1 MKVCVLGLG
10 QVGLPTALH
19 ISSRGFDVWGYDISE
34 NAVAMAKNGGINAT
48 TNWNKI
54 PPVDVYVV
62 CVKTSWKDDMPDLTP
77 IFDVC
82 KKIAEKAEPSSLVS
96 IESTIIP
103 GTCRKIHEN
112 ILKACASLIHV
123 PHRYWAGDQVRHGV
137 KQMRVMGAMDNKS
150 LEWGLRFYRD
160 QLEIPLHIAP
170 CIEVAEMSKIAEN
183 ADRYVQ
189 IAFAEELSMTC
200 EKLGLD
206 FEDVKKSCNTK
217 WNVEMLEARDG
228 ILGHCLP
235 KDTRY
240 LASIGPS
247 CFLLKGAMSV
257 DEAYRKWHAIRQES
271 SYKHRSSLKSSR
283 VCAIITA
290 LNEEKTIGDI
300 VKRTKKVLGD
310 GEIIVVDDG
319 STDSTVKIAKE
330 SGATTVISHWR
341 NLGVGTALRTG
352 IRAALSSN
360 PNPDIIVKLDGD
372 GQHLPEDIP
381 KLVQPILDGEADLV
395 LGTRFTEKIQMPF
408 IKKIGNKIIT
418 WLIKKLTGYPLTDT
432 QSGFRAMRGTVAKII
447 LPVNGTYTYTQEMII
462 HAAKNKLKVREVPIT
477 CKERRHG
484 KSRVV
489 KNPITYG
496 FRIVFI
502 LIRTF
507 RDYNPLLTFGLFGV
521 LLAGLG
527 LLVYLHL
534 FWDLLMFGIPIAA
547 SPTSFLIAIT
557 LLISGFQA
565 LMFALLADM
574 IGGMKKKSED
584 YAKSA

>member
-10 QVGLPTALH
+10 HVGLPTALY
-19 ISSRGFDVWGYDISE
+19 ISSRGFEVWGYDISE
-34 NAVAMAKNGGINAT
+34 KAVALGKNGGINAT
-48 TNWNKI
+48 TDWNKI

-62 CVKTSWKDDMPDLTP
+62 CVKTSWKDDVPDLTP
-77 IFDVC
+77 VFDVC
-82 KKIAEKAEPSSLVS
+82 KKIAKKAEPSSLVS
-96 IESTIIP
+96 IESTIVP
-103 GTCRKIHEN
+103 GTCRKIYGN
-112 ILKACASLIHV
+112 ILKGCASLIHV
-123 PHRYWAGDQVRHGV
+123 PHRYWADDPVRHGV

-170 CIEVAEMSKIAEN
+170 CIEVAELSKIAEN
-183 ADRYVQ
+183 AYRYVQ
-189 IAFAEELSMTC
+189 IAFAEELRMMC

-206 FEDVKKSCNTK
+206 FEDVRKSCNTK

-228 ILGHCLP
+228 ILGHCLS

-257 DEAYRKWHAIRQES
+257 DDAYRKWRTIRQES
-271 SYKHRSSLKSSR
+271 SYKRRSTLKSSR
-283 VCAIITA
+283 ICAIITA

-300 VKRTKKVLGD
+300 VKRTKKVLDD

-319 STDSTVKIAKE
+319 STDSTAKIAQE
-330 SGATTVISHWR
+330 SGATTVISHRR
-341 NLGVGTALRTG
+341 NLGVGAALRTG

-360 PNPDIIVKLDGD
+360 PNPDIIVKMDGD

-395 LGTRFTEKIQMPF
+395 LGTRFTQEIQMPF
-408 IKKIGNKIIT
+408 IKKIGNKMIT
-418 WLIKKLTGYPLTDT
+418 WLMKKLTGYPLTDT
-432 QSGFRAMRGTVAKII
+432 QSGFRAMRGTVAKTL
-447 LPVNGTYTYTQEMII
+447 LPVTGTYTYTQEMII
-462 HAAKNKLKVREVPIT
+462 HAAKNKLKVMEVPIT
-477 CKERRHG
+477 YKERKHG

-489 KNPITYG
+489 RNPITYG
-496 FRIVFI
+496 FRIILI

-507 RDYNPLLTFGLFGV
+507 RDYNPLLTFGLSGV
-521 LLAGLG
+521 LLIGSA
-527 LLVYLHL
+527 LLIYLRL
-534 FWDLLMFGIPIAA
+534 LWDLLMLGYPITE
-547 SPTSFLIAIT
+547 SPTSLLIATT
-557 LLISGFQA
+557 LLISGFQV

-584 YAKSA
+584 